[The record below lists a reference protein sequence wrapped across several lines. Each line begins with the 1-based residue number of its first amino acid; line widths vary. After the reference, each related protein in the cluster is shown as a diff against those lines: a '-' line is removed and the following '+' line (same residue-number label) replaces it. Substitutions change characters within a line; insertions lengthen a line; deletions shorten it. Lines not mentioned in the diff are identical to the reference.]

1 MLNDDDKVFV
11 SPLNKLKRAN
21 EGAEILGLTPI
32 KIEIKELKAK
42 RALKIARKSELVR
55 CKVKEVLE
63 YTLLNDSIIPSS
75 STLKYMES
83 DFVNLMENL
92 KERCDR

>member
-1 MLNDDDKVFV
+1 M
-11 SPLNKLKRAN
+11 
-21 EGAEILGLTPI
+21 
-32 KIEIKELKAK
+32 
-42 RALKIARKSELVR
+42 
-55 CKVKEVLE
+55 KEVLE
-63 YTLLNDSIIPSS
+63 DTLLNDSIIPSS